1 MRPRKVHQQLYLIQ
15 PADPPQG
22 VPAGAVSIEALV
34 FSPSP
39 RPPGDVLKGY
49 CETQG
54 LDMGKFR
61 CRKVIISKDNLRRE
75 GRGTLRILDENGKTL
90 KARIEWDR

>member
-1 MRPRKVHQQLYLIQ
+1 MRPQKAHQHLYLIQ

-22 VPAGAVSIEALV
+22 VPKGAVAIEALV

-39 RPPGDVLKGY
+39 RPADVVLKGY
-49 CETQG
+49 CETRG

-61 CRKVIISKDNLRRE
+61 CRKVTISKDNLRRE

-90 KARIEWDR
+90 KARIEWKR